1 MTIIEIIAAF
11 QNGRL
16 PSNAQID
23 DLLLLMRYSNAMT
36 SITPSLSPQG
46 QQLWSS
52 IQSALDTLHQAVH
65 ECNKSESIQNMMYHL
80 GLAQPLSSMLP
91 AMRAATSARTGS
103 KVVLG
108 AETMVEHIGTLGTLL
123 ESMAYG
129 INSKE
134 IEAETDSSKK
144 AQEINPQSSV
154 SASNDVVPTGEIQVA
169 TKTDIVGELSQMS
182 PKQQDQRAS
191 ESYPTAQSV
200 KDTRALDIS
209 KIPSQPAMH
218 DASPAKT
225 LKGTTPDTPASSVD
239 QGVGQS
245 MDPSDPSDA
254 KRMGK
259 MKSDERA
266 KESGQVTW
274 SDGIR
279 HGTLETKFSQSSLM
293 ARTSIASGIWDTTSE
308 SSRNIGMTNAEML
321 ELSGSMIRTVM
332 ELSESRLFH
341 ALATH
346 LFAMAK
352 TQLEI
357 SVSIPHTTTPME
369 VRDAN
374 SDLALTHLKRL
385 VEDLLGE
392 SMLDS
397 VVIAVEKFRTH
408 MSVDKILCGIL
419 KHGISILEKSIDP
432 RNEALLPELT
442 ITGASWLG
450 DIRTHLKSRYPD
462 ESYQLVRQISAIFN
476 TISANPYIL
485 NLASKMQRISST
497 IWMFR
502 DNQSFIHP
510 HLIRDFL
517 VHIIPLTIREIRS
530 VPIPQVVHRSPSY
543 DITLDT
549 FNFDTNS
556 ITPGSIQAKV
566 PLMTDIMP
574 YVRNVPFT
582 FTTRGILPS
591 FTDSGLA
598 SIKVI
603 GDTGYSVLVDLNMFP
618 ETPDKTISVSR
629 IDVGLAKLGVSI
641 TGTKRDYLYRMFT
654 PILGSLLKA
663 HLSKAI
669 TAYITESVSTIDKI
683 LTSIKATSGPPQ
695 SLDGQINCQMDM
707 FLCALG
713 LDGGATESLIQ
724 ENIKTEQQRLTERM
738 TWQASVTNQS
748 ENPRTWDEMR
758 EDVDTNSPP
767 SMVGTVLNSKASPWY
782 WPGFDVSPGST
793 RTVVL

>member
-80 GLAQPLSSMLP
+80 GLAQPLS
-91 AMRAATSARTGS
+91 ATSARTGS

-123 ESMAYG
+123 ESMAM
-129 INSKE
+129 
-134 IEAETDSSKK
+134 
-144 AQEINPQSSV
+144 
-154 SASNDVVPTGEIQVA
+154 VA

-392 SMLDS
+392 SMLD
-397 VVIAVEKFRTH
+397 
-408 MSVDKILCGIL
+408 
-419 KHGISILEKSIDP
+419 
-432 RNEALLPELT
+432 
-442 ITGASWLG
+442 
-450 DIRTHLKSRYPD
+450 
-462 ESYQLVRQISAIFN
+462 Q
-476 TISANPYIL
+476 
-485 NLASKMQRISST
+485 
-497 IWMFR
+497 
-502 DNQSFIHP
+502 
-510 HLIRDFL
+510 
-517 VHIIPLTIREIRS
+517 
-530 VPIPQVVHRSPSY
+530 
-543 DITLDT
+543 
-549 FNFDTNS
+549 
-556 ITPGSIQAKV
+556 
-566 PLMTDIMP
+566 
-574 YVRNVPFT
+574 
-582 FTTRGILPS
+582 
-591 FTDSGLA
+591 
-598 SIKVI
+598 
-603 GDTGYSVLVDLNMFP
+603 
-618 ETPDKTISVSR
+618 
-629 IDVGLAKLGVSI
+629 
-641 TGTKRDYLYRMFT
+641 
-654 PILGSLLKA
+654 
-663 HLSKAI
+663 
-669 TAYITESVSTIDKI
+669 
-683 LTSIKATSGPPQ
+683 
-695 SLDGQINCQMDM
+695 
-707 FLCALG
+707 
-713 LDGGATESLIQ
+713 
-724 ENIKTEQQRLTERM
+724 
-738 TWQASVTNQS
+738 
-748 ENPRTWDEMR
+748 
-758 EDVDTNSPP
+758 
-767 SMVGTVLNSKASPWY
+767 
-782 WPGFDVSPGST
+782 
-793 RTVVL
+793 